1 MLILVFLPPSLPSF
15 GGGGALAKDL
25 YKAELVRQSP
35 PGPSPLPEKGPLPM
49 PASQATQDASRMV
62 QDGPDIDPRWPQD
75 DPSWPQQVQ
84 DGARIAEAWPK
95 SAILEAM
102 PQKVEKRGSTAF
114 RGAWLDFNVFLL
126 CFGCVDFSGFD

>member
-1 MLILVFLPPSLPSF
+1 MTLGS
-15 GGGGALAKDL
+15 
-25 YKAELVRQSP
+25 AELVAGMLLAS
-35 PGPSPLPEKGPLPM
+35 GDWTGAGCLLPIEMLCW
-49 PASQATQDASRMV
+49 V

-126 CFGCVDFSGFD
+126 CFGCVDFNGFD